1 MQTQILFAFFTYFLI
16 LLGIGLITHRK
27 QATSADFIVGNR
39 SLSFWVTALTAHASD
54 MSAWLFMAFPAA
66 IFIKGV
72 PGLWMAFGLIV
83 GMFLNWQ
90 FIAKKLREETERLNS
105 YTLSTYFERRFS
117 DGSGIIRVLTALM
130 SLVYLTT
137 YLGAGVYA
145 MGLLFN
151 SIFGINY
158 YIGLTIA
165 TSVVMTYTFLGGFVT
180 VAWTDFCQGVFLLFV
195 IVGVAITSYV
205 NLPGG
210 WQAIVDAAHAKDIPL
225 TLFENSHFYS
235 WLTIVFLI
243 LSWGLG
249 YFGQPH
255 IITKFMG
262 IKTPSEMVKSKYLGM
277 SWQILSLSAAGA
289 IGLIGLAYY
298 PEGLADPQLVFVE
311 MVKQLFNPFLVG
323 FILCGMIA
331 ANMSTMDSQILVC
344 ASVLS
349 EDFYKH
355 IFRKNA
361 APHELL
367 AASRAGVVIV
377 SIVSLL
383 IAFFTNSS
391 ILNMVLYAWSGLGS
405 AFGPLV
411 ITSLYDRRAN
421 RYGAIAGILV
431 GGLIAGFWPV
441 INPYITDI
449 TIPSMIPGF
458 FGGLASILI
467 VSRLTETPALKKSSF

>member
-16 LLGIGLITHRK
+16 LLAIGLITHRK
-27 QATSADFIVGNR
+27 QASSADFIVGNR

-117 DGSGIIRVLTALM
+117 DGSGVIRVLTALM

-137 YLGAGVYA
+137 YLGAGIYA

-158 YIGLTIA
+158 YIGLTVA

-195 IVGVAITSYV
+195 ILAVAITAYLG
-205 NLPGG
+205 LPNG
-210 WQAIVDAAHAKDIPL
+210 WQSIADAAQAKDIPL

-235 WLTIVFLI
+235 WLTIVFVI

-262 IKTPSEMVKSKYLGM
+262 IKTPSEIVKSKYLGM

-311 MVKQLFNPFLVG
+311 MVKQLFNPLLVG

-377 SIVSLL
+377 SVISLG
-383 IAFFTNSS
+383 IAFFTSSS

-405 AFGPLV
+405 SFGPLV
-411 ITSLYDRRAN
+411 ITSLYDKKAN

-431 GGLIAGFWPV
+431 GGVTAGVWPF
-441 INPYITDI
+441 INHSITDI

-458 FGGLASILI
+458 FCGLFSILI

>member
-16 LLGIGLITHRK
+16 LLGIGLITHKK
-27 QATSADFIVGNR
+27 QSTSADFIVGNR

-72 PGLWMAFGLIV
+72 PGLWMAIGLIV
-83 GMFLNWQ
+83 GMFFNWQ

-117 DGSGIIRVLTALM
+117 DGSGVIRVLTALM

-158 YIGLTIA
+158 YVGLTVA

-195 IVGVAITSYV
+195 IVAVAITAYL
-205 NLPGG
+205 NLPNG
-210 WQAIVDAAHAKDIPL
+210 WQSIADVAHAKDIPL
-225 TLFENSHFYS
+225 TLFENNHFYS

-262 IKTPSEMVKSKYLGM
+262 IKTPSEIVKSKYLGM
-277 SWQILSLSAAGA
+277 SWQILSLTAAGA

-311 MVKQLFNPFLVG
+311 IVKQLFNPLLVG

-377 SIVSLL
+377 SVISLG
-383 IAFFTNSS
+383 IAFFTSSS

-405 AFGPLV
+405 SFGPLV

-431 GGLIAGFWPV
+431 GGVVAGVWPF
-441 INPYITDI
+441 INHTITDI
-449 TIPSMIPGF
+449 SIPSMIPGF
-458 FGGLASILI
+458 FSGLFSILI
-467 VSRLTETPALKKSSF
+467 VSRLTETPALKKSY

>member
-16 LLGIGLITHRK
+16 LLGIGVITHKK
-27 QATSADFIVGNR
+27 QSTSADFIVGNR

-72 PGLWMAFGLIV
+72 PGLWMAIGLIV

-117 DGSGIIRVLTALM
+117 DGSGVIRVLTALM

-158 YIGLTIA
+158 YVGLTVA

-195 IVGVAITSYV
+195 IVAVAITSYL
-205 NLPGG
+205 NLPNG
-210 WQAIVDAAHAKDIPL
+210 WQSIADVAHAKNIPL
-225 TLFENSHFYS
+225 TLFENNHFYS

-262 IKTPSEMVKSKYLGM
+262 IKTPSEIAKSKYLGM
-277 SWQILSLSAAGA
+277 SWQILSLTAAGA

-311 MVKQLFNPFLVG
+311 IVKQLFNPILVG

-377 SIVSLL
+377 SVLSLG
-383 IAFFTNSS
+383 IAFFTSSS

-405 AFGPLV
+405 SFGPLV
-411 ITSLYDRRAN
+411 ITSLYDKRAN

-431 GGLIAGFWPV
+431 GGLIAGVWPFL
-441 INPYITDI
+441 NPYITDI

-458 FGGLASILI
+458 FSGLFSILI
-467 VSRLTETPALKKSSF
+467 VSRLTETPALKKSY